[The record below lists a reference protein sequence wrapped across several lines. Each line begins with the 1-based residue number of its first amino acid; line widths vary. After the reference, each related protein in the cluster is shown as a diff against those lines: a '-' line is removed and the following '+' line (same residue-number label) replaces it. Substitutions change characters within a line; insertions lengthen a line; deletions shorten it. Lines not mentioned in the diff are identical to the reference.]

1 MPRIFRRVALMS
13 AFALLLAAGPLVAQD
28 ATPTPDPA
36 QPPASATPEP
46 LPTRGPRPRS
56 FAIVNDDR
64 AALQFFFE
72 SVVPQGQTRLA
83 RVVGDDIRS
92 VQADWLG
99 RTVSF
104 WPADDGSFYGLLSAD
119 MEAPVANANPLT
131 VTVTYASGTP
141 STLETNVPTVRGS
154 FINQDLSLPAAKGHL
169 LDPVTERSELALL
182 DLFIAPNTTV
192 RGWDETGFILPIQ
205 AGLISP
211 FGAVRTF
218 NGAHRT
224 RHTGWDITVTG
235 GQPISAMAAGTVV
248 MDQTLPIRGSYIL
261 LDHGYGVYS
270 GYAHLDEVNVE
281 LGQRVEQGTI
291 LGTVGN
297 SGRTSGPH
305 FHWETA
311 VGGVWVDS
319 KQLLELWMP

>member
-1 MPRIFRRVALMS
+1 MS
-13 AFALLLAAGPLVAQD
+13 AFVLLLAAGPLAAQD
-28 ATPTPDPA
+28 AIPTPDPA
-36 QPPASATPEP
+36 QASAAPTPEP

-56 FAIVNDDR
+56 FAAVNDDR

-72 SVVPQGQTRLA
+72 GVVPQGQTRLA
-83 RVVGDDIRS
+83 RVVGDGIRS

-99 RTVSF
+99 RTIAF
-104 WPADDGSFYGLLSAD
+104 WPADDGSFFGLLSAD
-119 MEAPVANANPLT
+119 MEAPVADVNPLS
-131 VTVTYASGTP
+131 VTVTYTSGAP
-141 STLETNVPTVRGS
+141 STLEANVPIVRGS
-154 FINQDLSLPAAKGHL
+154 FINQDLTLPAAKGEL

-182 DLFIAPNTTV
+182 DLFIAPNTPV
-192 RGWDETGFILPIQ
+192 RGWGDAGFILPIP

-235 GQPISAMAAGTVV
+235 GQPIQAMAAGTVV
-248 MDQTLPIRGSYIL
+248 MDQTLPIRGRYVL
-261 LDHGYGVYS
+261 LDHGYGVFS
-270 GYAHLDEVNVE
+270 GYAHLADVNVE

-291 LGTVGN
+291 IGTVGN
-297 SGRTSGPH
+297 SGRASGPH